1 MKLKP
6 QLGLSVKKMIQF
18 ERPEILYLLILI
30 PLLLLWFFINQ
41 RQKKK
46 RMRLFAQDDLLKT
59 LMPSKSILRPRLK
72 FVFLSLALIFFIV
85 GLANPQI
92 GSKLEE
98 MKRQGVEIIIALD
111 VSNSMMAEDIKPNR
125 LERAK
130 RTVSKLIDKLR
141 GDKVGLIVFAGQ
153 AYVQM
158 PTTTDYRAAKMFLS
172 SISPGI
178 VPVQGTAIGEAISL
192 GMQSFTKDNDK
203 NKVLLVITDGENH
216 EEGAIKLAE
225 EATAQGIHVY
235 TIGMGLAKGTPIPIY
250 DRYGRKD
257 YRRDKE
263 GKVVVTKLNEEMLQ
277 KVAVAGEGKYIPAT
291 QLDNLFEDIQKMDKQ
306 EFESKIYSAY
316 EDRFQYFF
324 GLALF
329 FLILEFIIL
338 SRKNK
343 HFKNI
348 NLFKENKI

>member
-1 MKLKP
+1 
-6 QLGLSVKKMIQF
+6 
-18 ERPEILYLLILI
+18 
-30 PLLLLWFFINQ
+30 
-41 RQKKK
+41 
-46 RMRLFAQDDLLKT
+46 MREFAQDDLLKV
-59 LMPSKSILRPRLK
+59 LMPSRSNRRPRVK

-130 RTVSKLIDKLR
+130 RTISKLIDRLH

-178 VPVQGTAIGEAISL
+178 VPVQGTAIGEAIEL
-192 GMQSFTKDNDK
+192 GIKSFTEDNDK

-216 EEGAIKLAE
+216 EEGAIALSE
-225 EATAQGIHVY
+225 EATTKGIHVY
-235 TIGMGLAKGTPIPIY
+235 TIGMGLPKGTPIPVY

-277 KVAVAGEGKYIPAT
+277 KVASAGEGKYIPAT
-291 QLDNLFEDIQKMDKQ
+291 QLDNLFDDIQKMDKQ
-306 EFESKIYSAY
+306 EFESKIYSDY

-324 GLALF
+324 GIALF
-329 FLILEFIIL
+329 FLLLEFITL
-338 SRKNK
+338 NRKNK
-343 HFKNI
+343 YLKDV
-348 NLFKENKI
+348 NLFEN

>member
-1 MKLKP
+1 
-6 QLGLSVKKMIQF
+6 MIQF
-18 ERPEILYLLILI
+18 ERPDFLYLLVLI
-30 PLLLLWFFINQ
+30 PILLIWFFIIQ
-41 RQKKK
+41 RQKRKK
-46 RMRLFAQDDLLKT
+46 LQVFAQDDLLAT
-59 LMPSKSILRPRLK
+59 LMPSKSKLRPRLK
-72 FVFLSLALIFFIV
+72 FIFLSLGFTFFII
-85 GLANPQI
+85 GMSNPQI

-111 VSNSMMAEDIKPNR
+111 VSNSMLAEDIKPNR

-130 RTVSKLIDKLR
+130 RTVSQLIDKLH

-172 SISPGI
+172 SITPGI
-178 VPVQGTAIGEAISL
+178 VPVQGTAIGEAIAL
-192 GMQSFTKDNDK
+192 GTSSFTEDNDK

-216 EEGAIKLAE
+216 EEGVVKLAE
-225 EATAQGIHVY
+225 EATTKGIHIY

-257 YRRDKE
+257 YRRDQE
-263 GKVVVTKLNEEMLQ
+263 GKVVVTKLNEDMLQ
-277 KVAVAGEGKYIPAT
+277 QVATAGDGKYIPAT

-306 EFESKIYSAY
+306 EFESKVYSDY

-324 GLALF
+324 GIALL
-329 FLILEFIIL
+329 FLLLEL
-338 SRKNK
+338 VTLNRKNK
-343 HFKNI
+343 FLKNV
-348 NLFKENKI
+348 NLFENK

>member
-1 MKLKP
+1 
-6 QLGLSVKKMIQF
+6 MIQF
-18 ERPEILYLLILI
+18 ERPDILYLLILI
-30 PLLLLWFFINQ
+30 PIFLLWFLILQ
-41 RQKKK
+41 RQKRN
-46 RMRLFAQDDLLKT
+46 RMKLFGDNDLLSV
-59 LMPSKSILRPRLK
+59 LMPNKSKRRPNIKLL
-72 FVFLSLALIFFIV
+72 FLSIAFIFFIV

-98 MKRQGVEIIIALD
+98 MKRQGVEIVIALD

-130 RTVSKLIDKLR
+130 RTISQLIDKLH
-141 GDKVGLIVFAGQ
+141 GDKVGLIVFAGK
-153 AYVQM
+153 AYIQM

-178 VPVQGTAIGEAISL
+178 VPVQGTAIGEAIEL
-192 GMQSFTKDNDK
+192 GIASFTEENDK

-225 EATAQGIHVY
+225 EATQKGIHVY
-235 TIGMGLAKGTPIPIY
+235 TIGMGLPKGTPIPVM

-257 YRRDKE
+257 YRRDKSGE
-263 GKVVVTKLNEEMLQ
+263 IVITKLNETMLQ
-277 KVAVAGEGKYIPAT
+277 QIASAGEGEYIPAT
-291 QLDNLFEDIQKMDKQ
+291 QLDNLMDDIQKMDKQ
-306 EFESKIYSAY
+306 EFESKIYSDY

-329 FLILEFIIL
+329 FLFLEMILL

-343 HFKNI
+343 YLKNV
-348 NLFKENKI
+348 NLFSGK

>member
-1 MKLKP
+1 
-6 QLGLSVKKMIQF
+6 MIQF
-18 ERPEILYLLILI
+18 ERPDILYLLFLI
-30 PLLLLWFFINQ
+30 PILLLWFIINQ
-41 RQKKK
+41 KQNRK
-46 RMRLFAQDDLLKT
+46 RMLSFAQDDLLAT
-59 LMPSKSILRPRLK
+59 LMPDRSLRRPKIKFLFISLSI
-72 FVFLSLALIFFIV
+72 IFFIV

-111 VSNSMMAEDIKPNR
+111 VSNSMLAEDIKPNR

-130 RTVSKLIDKLR
+130 RTISQLINKLH
-141 GDKVGLIVFAGQ
+141 GDKVGLIVFAGK

-178 VPVQGTAIGEAISL
+178 VPVQGTAIGEAIDL
-192 GMQSFTKDNDK
+192 GINSFTKDNDK

-225 EATAQGIHVY
+225 QATTQGIHVY
-235 TIGMGLAKGTPIPIY
+235 TIGMGLAEGTPIPVY

-263 GKVVVTKLNEEMLQ
+263 GKVIVTKLNEEMLQ
-277 KVAVAGEGKYIPAT
+277 QVAVAGEGMYLPAT
-291 QLDNLFEDIQKMDKQ
+291 QLENLFEDIQKMDKQ
-306 EFESKIYSAY
+306 EFESKVYSDY

-329 FLILEFIIL
+329 FLLLEFIVL
-338 SRKNK
+338 NKKNRYL
-343 HFKNI
+343 KNV
-348 NLFKENKI
+348 NLFANE